1 MLQPAAS
8 SPSPPAATAIS
19 RLSVT
24 SWRASRPG
32 VPPRAVRTANSW
44 WRAAARAASRPAMF
58 RHTMS
63 RNTATAAPSSTRGG
77 NMLWPSTSW

>member
-8 SPSPPAATAIS
+8 SPRAPPAIAIR

-63 RNTATAAPSSTRGG
+63 RNTATAAPNSMRGS
-77 NMLWPSTSW
+77 NMLRPSTSW